1 MSKVTNIIFNGKNH
15 YITSQ
20 YGRRAV
26 MNTSAGA
33 TNPFHY
39 GTDYGTNGKKI
50 AQYAIEKGSIISC
63 GKASDGAKY
72 IWVKYPRINKKML
85 HYHLDSIKVKTGQ
98 TVQKGTLLGYTGKTG
113 KATGVHLHLGVKDL
127 KTDNYEDPEKFALSY
142 KEPTVY
148 KKGTYVV
155 TANLLR
161 VRRGPST
168 DYDYKKFSFL
178 TPNAQSQIRK
188 LNGGNSAH
196 GLVKGCVCTV
206 SEVDD
211 NWGKIP
217 SGWICLDYCKVKE
230 AT

>member
-1 MSKVTNIIFNGKNH
+1 MSKITNIIFNGKSH
-15 YITSQ
+15 YITSA
-20 YGRRAV
+20 YGKRNV
-26 MNTSAGA
+26 LDTEAGS

-39 GTDYGTNGKKI
+39 GTDYGTNGKKL
-50 AQYAIEKGSIISC
+50 AQYAIEKGTVISC
-63 GKASDGAKY
+63 GKASDGALY
-72 IWVKYPRINKKML
+72 VWVKYPRINKKML
-85 HYHLDSIKVKTGQ
+85 HYHLDKVIVKAGQ
-98 TVQKGTLLGYTGKTG
+98 TVQRGTLLGYTGKTG
-113 KATGVHLHLGVKDL
+113 KATGVHLHLAVKDL
-127 KTDNYEDPEKFALSY
+127 TTDSYEDPEKFALSY
-142 KEPTVY
+142 KETIVY

-178 TPNAQSQIRK
+178 TPNAQKQIK
-188 LNGGNSAH
+188 SLNNGNSAH

-206 SEVDD
+206 SEIDD

-217 SGWICLDYCKVKE
+217 SGWICLDYCKMKV

>member
-1 MSKVTNIIFNGKNH
+1 MSKITNIIFNGKSH
-15 YITSQ
+15 Y
-20 YGRRAV
+20 V
-26 MNTSAGA
+26 TSAYGKRNVLNTEA
-33 TNPFHY
+33 GTTNSFHY

-50 AQYAIEKGSIISC
+50 AQYAIEKGSVISC
-63 GKASDGAKY
+63 GKASDGALY
-72 IWVKYPRINKKML
+72 VWVKYPRINKKML
-85 HYHLDSIKVKTGQ
+85 HYHLDKVKVKAGQ
-98 TVQKGTLLGYTGKTG
+98 AVQRGTLLGYTGKTG
-113 KATGVHLHLGVKDL
+113 KATGVHLHLAVKDL
-127 KTDNYEDPEKFALSY
+127 STDNYEDPEKFALSY
-142 KEPTVY
+142 KEPIVY

-168 DYDYKKFSFL
+168 DYDYKKFSFF

-188 LNGGNSAH
+188 LNAGNSAH

-217 SGWICLDYCKVKE
+217 SGWICLDYCKMKV

>member
-1 MSKVTNIIFNGKNH
+1 MSKISNIIFNGKSH
-15 YITSQ
+15 YITST
-20 YGRRAV
+20 YGKRAV
-26 MNTSAGA
+26 LNTEAGA

-50 AQYAIEKGSIISC
+50 GQYAIEKGTVMSC
-63 GKASDGAKY
+63 GKASDGALY
-72 IWVKYPRINKKML
+72 VWVKYPRINKKML
-85 HYHLDSIKVKTGQ
+85 HYHLDKVTVKAGQ
-98 TVQKGTLLGYTGKTG
+98 TVQRGTLLGYTGKTG

-127 KTDNYEDPEKFALSY
+127 TTDKYEDPEKLSLNY
-142 KEPTVY
+142 KDPVMY
-148 KKGTYVV
+148 KKGTYTVNV
-155 TANLLR
+155 NLLR

-178 TPNAQSQIRK
+178 TPNAQKQIK
-188 LNGGNSAH
+188 SLNNGNSAH

-206 SEVDD
+206 SEIDD

-217 SGWICLDYCKVKE
+217 SGWICLDHCKVKV

>member
-1 MSKVTNIIFNGKNH
+1 MSKITNIIFNGKSH
-15 YITSQ
+15 Y
-20 YGRRAV
+20 V
-26 MNTSAGA
+26 TSAYGKRNVLNTEA
-33 TNPFHY
+33 GSTNSFHY

-50 AQYAIEKGSIISC
+50 AQYAIEKGSVISC
-63 GKASDGAKY
+63 GKASDGALY
-72 IWVKYPRINKKML
+72 VWVKYPRINKKML
-85 HYHLDSIKVKTGQ
+85 HYHLDKVKVKAGQ
-98 TVQKGTLLGYTGKTG
+98 AVQRGTLLGYTGKTG
-113 KATGVHLHLGVKDL
+113 KATGVHLHLAVKDL
-127 KTDNYEDPEKFALSY
+127 STDNYEDPEKFALSY
-142 KEPTVY
+142 KEPIAY

-188 LNGGNSAH
+188 LNAGNSAH

-217 SGWICLDYCKVKE
+217 SGWICLDYCKMKV

>member
-1 MSKVTNIIFNGKNH
+1 MSKITNIIFNGKSH
-15 YITSQ
+15 Y
-20 YGRRAV
+20 V
-26 MNTSAGA
+26 TSAYGKRNVLNTEA
-33 TNPFHY
+33 GSTNSFHY
-39 GTDYGTNGKKI
+39 GADYGTNGKKI
-50 AQYAIEKGSIISC
+50 EQYAIEKGSVISC
-63 GKASDGAKY
+63 GKASDGALY
-72 IWVKYPRINKKML
+72 VWVKYPRINKKML
-85 HYHLDSIKVKTGQ
+85 HYHLDKVKVKAGQ
-98 TVQKGTLLGYTGKTG
+98 AVQRGTLLGYTGKTG
-113 KATGVHLHLGVKDL
+113 KATGVHLHLAVKDL
-127 KTDNYEDPEKFALSY
+127 STDNYEDPEKFALSY
-142 KEPTVY
+142 KEPIVY

-188 LNGGNSAH
+188 LNAGNSAH

-206 SEVDD
+206 SEIDD

-217 SGWICLDYCKVKE
+217 SGWICLDYCKMKV

>member
-1 MSKVTNIIFNGKNH
+1 MSKIPNIIFNGNSH
-15 YITSQ
+15 YITTP
-20 YGRRAV
+20 YGKRNV
-26 MNTSAGA
+26 LNTAAGS

-50 AQYAIEKGSIISC
+50 AQYAIEKGSVISC

-72 IWVKYPRINKKML
+72 VWVKYPRINKKML
-85 HYHLDSIKVKTGQ
+85 HYHLDSVKVKAGQ
-98 TVQKGTLLGYTGKTG
+98 TVSRGTLLGYTGKTG

-127 KTDNYEDPEKFALSY
+127 TTDKYEDPEKFALTY
-142 KEPTVY
+142 KETTTY
-148 KKGTYVV
+148 KKGTYTVD
-155 TANLLR
+155 TRLLR

-178 TPNAQSQIRK
+178 TPNAQKQIK
-188 LNGGNSAH
+188 ALNNGNKAD

-206 SEVDD
+206 SEIDE

-217 SGWICLDYCKVKE
+217 SGWICLDYCKMKV
-230 AT
+230 TS

>member
-1 MSKVTNIIFNGKNH
+1 MSKVSNIIFNGKSH
-15 YITSQ
+15 YVTSS
-20 YGRRAV
+20 YGRRDVLSTA
-26 MNTSAGA
+26 AGS
-33 TNPFHY
+33 TNPYHY
-39 GTDYGTNGKKI
+39 GTDYGTNGKKL
-50 AQYAIEKGSIISC
+50 AQYAVEKGSILSC
-63 GKASDGAKY
+63 GKASDGALY

-85 HYHLDSIKVKTGQ
+85 HYHLDKVKVKSGQ

-127 KTDNYEDPEKFALSY
+127 TTDQYEDPEKFALTY

-148 KKGTYVV
+148 KKGNYIVN
-155 TANLLR
+155 TALLR

-178 TPNAQSQIRK
+178 TPNAQKQIK
-188 LNGGNSAH
+188 ELNGGNSAH

-206 SEVDD
+206 SEIDD

-217 SGWICLDYCKVKE
+217 SGWICLDYCKVKVE
-230 AT
+230 T

>member
-1 MSKVTNIIFNGKNH
+1 MSKITNIIFNGKSH
-15 YITSQ
+15 YITSS
-20 YGRRAV
+20 YGKRNV
-26 MNTSAGA
+26 LNTAAGS

-50 AQYAIEKGSIISC
+50 AQYAIEKGSVISC

-72 IWVKYPRINKKML
+72 VWVKYPRINKKML
-85 HYHLDSIKVKTGQ
+85 HYHLDSVKVKAGQ
-98 TVQKGTLLGYTGKTG
+98 TVSRGTLLGYTGKTG

-127 KTDNYEDPEKFALSY
+127 TTDKYEDPEKFALTY
-142 KEPTVY
+142 KETTTY
-148 KKGTYVV
+148 KKGTYTVD
-155 TANLLR
+155 TRLLR

-178 TPNAQSQIRK
+178 TPNAQKQIK
-188 LNGGNSAH
+188 ALNNGNKAD

-206 SEVDD
+206 SEIDE

-217 SGWICLDYCKVKE
+217 SGWICLDYCKMKV
-230 AT
+230 TS